1 MPAAFHL
8 QRRHALLNA
17 GKRRAEPALFRASG
31 QGNDKREDKII
42 LNTPKPLIDSHGR
55 KITYLRVSITDR
67 CNLRCVYCMPE
78 KGINPLSHSEI
89 ISYEDILRFVNV
101 LANHGVNKI
110 RITGGEPLVRKG
122 LVDFTRNL
130 GKITGITDISMTTNG
145 TLLEKYAAEL
155 YNAGLKRI
163 NISLDSLK
171 EDRFRQISRMGNLK
185 DVLMG
190 IKLAQKTGFNPIK
203 INTVLIKGINDDE
216 IIDFVNF
223 AREFE
228 INLRFIEYMPIGGN
242 ITETITSKWIEE
254 KIRSVFDGFE
264 LISGNGYQAVS
275 KEYGF
280 KDSNAVIG
288 FISPL
293 SEHFCTGC
301 NRLRLTASGKLRL
314 CLFYDSEYDIKE
326 ILSVGRD
333 DEAIFNWVAGLIQLK
348 QDKHNFSEKAKKPGS
363 LLWAN
368 DFMNGIGG

>member
-1 MPAAFHL
+1 M
-8 QRRHALLNA
+8 
-17 GKRRAEPALFRASG
+17 
-31 QGNDKREDKII
+31 DKF
-42 LNTPKPLIDSHGR
+42 KPLIDSHGR

-78 KGINPLSHSEI
+78 KGVNPLNHNEI

-101 LANHGVNKI
+101 LANHGVNKV

-122 LVDFTRNL
+122 LVDFTRSL
-130 GKITGITDISMTTNG
+130 GKIAGITDISMTTNG
-145 TLLEKYAAEL
+145 TLLEQYAAGL
-155 YNAGLKRI
+155 YSAGLKRI

-171 EDRFRQISRMGNLK
+171 EDRFLQISRMGNLK
-185 DVLMG
+185 DVLRG
-190 IKLAQKTGFNPIK
+190 INLAQKTGFNPVK

-216 IIDFVNF
+216 IIDFVHF

-242 ITETITSKWIEE
+242 VTETITSKEIED
-254 KIRSVFDGFE
+254 KIRREFDGFE
-264 LISGNGYQAVS
+264 PILENGHQAVSQAVS
-275 KEYGF
+275 KEFGF
-280 KDSNAVIG
+280 KDNKAVIG

-293 SEHFCTGC
+293 SEHFCAGC

-314 CLFYDSEYDIKE
+314 CLFYDSEYDIKK
-326 ILSVGRD
+326 ILSGEHE
-333 DEAIFNWVAGLIQLK
+333 DEAVFNWVSNLIRLK